1 MIILE
6 LGIEKT
12 KALFR
17 KRLGDFHDYCAV
29 LCSNHPVLLCG
40 CKVLENERGFSH

>member
-17 KRLGDFHDYCAV
+17 KRLGDSHDYCIV
-29 LCSNHPVLLCG
+29 LCGNHPVLLCDW
-40 CKVLENERGFSH
+40 KVLENERGLGP